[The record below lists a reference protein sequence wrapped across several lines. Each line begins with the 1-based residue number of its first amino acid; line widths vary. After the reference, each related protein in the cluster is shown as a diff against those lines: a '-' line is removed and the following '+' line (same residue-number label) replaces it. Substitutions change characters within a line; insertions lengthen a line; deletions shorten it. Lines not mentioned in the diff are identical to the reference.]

1 MRKNAGKSRQDTLLT
16 PAELSVVE
24 CLRAYKSNK
33 EIAAILGKSPA
44 TVRNQLYS
52 IFRKLNVRNRAEAIG
67 ATSHPSGAQA

>member
-1 MRKNAGKSRQDTLLT
+1 MRRIIEKSREDTSLT
-16 PAELSVVE
+16 LAEISVVE